1 MKDRMHDRRGEQRC
15 IKDVGMQ
22 CTLLNGNV
30 TRSVTLRNYCS
41 SGFFFGTAVQIKP
54 GTYIVLRSAD
64 ANEARHTS
72 MASAGPLYSLN
83 KDDPNV
89 CSLFRSHTVAKVKRC
104 EQIDG
109 HDESSRYG
117 VFAEIQ
123 RLTD

>member
-1 MKDRMHDRRGEQRC
+1 MKDPMHDRRGEQRC

-30 TRSVTLRNYCS
+30 TRPVTLRNYS
-41 SGFFFGTAVQIKP
+41 INGLFFETAVQIKP
-54 GTYIVLRSAD
+54 GTFIVLRSAD
-64 ANEARHTS
+64 ANEARDTKMS
-72 MASAGPLYSLN
+72 SAGPSYSLN
-83 KDDPNV
+83 KHDPEV

-104 EQIDG
+104 ELIDG